1 MSTQV
6 RYKDIYRALM
16 RDIAEGVFS
25 GGEKLPTELA
35 LAERFG
41 VTRQTLLKALNI
53 MKLEGTLRSEQ
64 GRGTFVNA
72 PAAPRPASGLRQLV
86 YIASNLQESLAHRA
100 LVGVE
105 SAAHRHGFSL
115 VTCNTRNDAE
125 REAEYLRRAR
135 SGGAAGIILIPYF
148 QRNRELALRIAAE
161 LPLVCLDNSFATDAI
176 PLVASDNFRAS
187 YEATRRLIGLG
198 HRRIGFL
205 LTTLEAAREV
215 DSVRNRFEG
224 YRQALADAKLEFDPA
239 LISELGPALSHMRPS
254 DVGLELFSY
263 PAMNRLLH
271 LPCPPTAVLLLW
283 DELAPGAI
291 AAIRDTRREVPRD
304 VSLVGFNDDELCTLI
319 TPRLSTVR
327 QDGEA
332 MGEAAVR
339 LLAERINRNTPIPP
353 RTLVPSRFINRDT
366 TASLTK

>member
-6 RYKDIYRALM
+6 RYKEIYRALM

-25 GGEKLPTELA
+25 GGEKLPTEQA

-187 YEATRRLIGLG
+187 YEATRHLIGLG

-215 DSVRNRFEG
+215 DSVRNRFE
-224 YRQALADAKLEFDPA
+224 EFDPA

-353 RTLVPSRFINRDT
+353 RTLVPSRFINRAT
-366 TASLTK
+366 TTSLTK

>member
-1 MSTQV
+1 MQKVSILCV
-6 RYKDIYRALM
+6 GKLKEKFYRDAVEEYSKRLQ
-16 RDIAEGVFS
+16 RFC
-25 GGEKLPTELA
+25 KLEITELP
-35 LAERFG
+35 E
-41 VTRQTLLKALNI
+41 TRLP
-53 MKLEGTLRSEQ
+53 EDPS
-64 GRGTFVNA
+64 
-72 PAAPRPASGLRQLV
+72 PAQV
-86 YIASNLQESLAHRA
+86 
-100 LVGVE
+100 
-105 SAAHRHGFSL
+105 
-115 VTCNTRNDAE
+115 
-125 REAEYLRRAR
+125 
-135 SGGAAGIILIPYF
+135 
-148 QRNRELALRIAAE
+148 
-161 LPLVCLDNSFATDAI
+161 
-176 PLVASDNFRAS
+176 
-187 YEATRRLIGLG
+187 
-198 HRRIGFL
+198 
-205 LTTLEAAREV
+205 
-215 DSVRNRFEG
+215 
-224 YRQALADAKLEFDPA
+224 RQALADAKLEFDPA

-319 TPRLSTVR
+319 TPHLSTVR

>member
-1 MSTQV
+1 M
-6 RYKDIYRALM
+6 
-16 RDIAEGVFS
+16 
-25 GGEKLPTELA
+25 
-35 LAERFG
+35 
-41 VTRQTLLKALNI
+41 
-53 MKLEGTLRSEQ
+53 
-64 GRGTFVNA
+64 
-72 PAAPRPASGLRQLV
+72 
-86 YIASNLQESLAHRA
+86 
-100 LVGVE
+100 
-105 SAAHRHGFSL
+105 
-115 VTCNTRNDAE
+115 
-125 REAEYLRRAR
+125 
-135 SGGAAGIILIPYF
+135 
-148 QRNRELALRIAAE
+148 
-161 LPLVCLDNSFATDAI
+161 
-176 PLVASDNFRAS
+176 
-187 YEATRRLIGLG
+187 
-198 HRRIGFL
+198 
-205 LTTLEAAREV
+205 

-366 TASLTK
+366 TASLTKSDAEKIHPY